1 MPTQGND
8 GYYEVVWP
16 RSAQQTKTKA
26 LAPRLKTLEG
36 KTIAELWDYV
46 YRGNDVYG
54 WLEEA
59 LKARYPGVRFVNWR
73 EFGCT
78 HGNEEHEVL
87 AKLPQRLKDL
97 GIDAA
102 ISGMGC

>member
-1 MPTQGND
+1 MPTKGND

-16 RSAQQTKTKA
+16 RSARQVVSKA

-46 YRGNDVYG
+46 YRGNEVYG
-54 WLEEA
+54 WLEEE
-59 LKARYPGVRFVNWR
+59 LKARFPGVRFVNWR

-78 HGNEEHEVL
+78 HGNEEREVL
-87 AKLPQRLKDL
+87 AALPHRLKEL
-97 GIDAA
+97 GVDAA
-102 ISGMGC
+102 ISAMGC